1 MAKLVV
7 KIGGNTIKE
16 TIVENKDEAI
26 SIAMEVA
33 KEAGLYKVAVS
44 IEEEGDTII
53 VEVTPVNL
61 AGC

>member
-7 KIGGNTIKE
+7 KIGGSTVRE
-16 TIVENKDEAI
+16 VEVANKDEAI

-44 IEEEGDTII
+44 IEEAGDTII

-61 AGC
+61 AG